1 MKTSLVKIIFFGNL
15 FYGLCAIALSIE
27 ALLQQQLH
35 LVDVYFFVAS
45 FAVTVFYYTLSYSA
59 ESLQLIDNP
68 RTVWYGGNLLLV
80 SFIKWISFS
89 IVIGF
94 CIFLSYRYWNDVLR
108 WTLNTWLVVLI
119 FPAVALMYYGVTYRV
134 KSYSLRS
141 IGWMKPFV
149 IGFVWAGLVTIY
161 PAIYY
166 FLVNDQLW
174 QFTWVGL
181 FLYVKNFMF
190 ITVLAIMFDIKDYA
204 TDSNLKLKTYVVDKG
219 LRTTIFKILIP
230 LSVAG
235 LGSFLAYGFYRHFSF
250 MRIFLNTIPFF
261 MMLAVAYYLHR
272 RQSIFYYLVLIDGL
286 ILVKALCGTLAV
298 TYF

>member
-68 RTVWYGGNLLLV
+68 RTVWYAGNLLLV

-108 WTLNTWLVVLI
+108 WPLNTWLVVLI
-119 FPAVALMYYGVTYRV
+119 FPAVALMYFGVTYRV

-166 FLVNDQLW
+166 FLVNDQSW

-190 ITVLAIMFDIKDYA
+190 VTVLAIMFDIKDYA

>member
-1 MKTSLVKIIFFGNL
+1 METSLVKIIFFGNL

-68 RTVWYGGNLLLV
+68 RTVWYAGNLRLV
-80 SFIKWISFS
+80 SSIKWISLS

-94 CIFLSYRYWNDVLR
+94 CVFLTYRYWNDVLR
-108 WTLNTWLVVLI
+108 WPLNTWLVVLI

-166 FLVNDQLW
+166 FLVNDQSW

-181 FLYVKNFMF
+181 FLFVKNFMF